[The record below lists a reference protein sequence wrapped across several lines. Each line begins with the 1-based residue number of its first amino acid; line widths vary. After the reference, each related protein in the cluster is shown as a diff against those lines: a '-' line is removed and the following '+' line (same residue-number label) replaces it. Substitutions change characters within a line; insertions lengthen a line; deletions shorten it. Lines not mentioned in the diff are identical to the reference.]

1 MSAADIGTNVDIT
14 LNAAAVSA
22 IDSAVGLFALGGHI
36 TTLRSDPFTV
46 ESAFAGTGRSSLRQ
60 LVLVTVPLPASSA
73 LMALGT
79 GRARWVWAGVIGVP

>member
-1 MSAADIGTNVDIT
+1 MSAADIGTNVDITT

-73 LMALGT
+73 LMALGLVALAGF
-79 GRARWVWAGVIGVP
+79 GRV